1 MVVVM
6 GAAADLVVLTLA
18 ITALLAAVVLGD
30 IPVTGAALIQ
40 AAALVLRVKQDKA
53 VVVAPVEVII

>member
-18 ITALLAAVVLGD
+18 ITASVVGEELED

-40 AAALVLRVKQDKA
+40 TAAPVLRVKQDKA